1 MKWKISNTLF
11 VLSIFLFVVG
21 AIFNYYQ
28 SKNSIESSLEKA
40 RRIKKE
46 KAEEKKRE
54 KEDIEQ
60 EKEEDMYA
68 EVMEIDEIDNEIE
81 TIINNNKNGK

>member
-1 MKWKISNTLF
+1 MKWKIANTLF
-11 VLSIFLFVVG
+11 VTSIFLFIVG

-46 KAEEKKRE
+46 KAEEKRAERE
-54 KEDIEQ
+54 AEEQ
-60 EKEEDMYA
+60 EEEELYA
-68 EVMEIDEIDNEIE
+68 EVMEVDEIDKEIE
-81 TIINNNKNGK
+81 TIINKNKNGK